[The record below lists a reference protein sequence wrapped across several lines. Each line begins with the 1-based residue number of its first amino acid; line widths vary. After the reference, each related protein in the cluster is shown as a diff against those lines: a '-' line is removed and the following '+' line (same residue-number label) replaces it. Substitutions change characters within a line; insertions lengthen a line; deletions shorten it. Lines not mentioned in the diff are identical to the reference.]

1 MSVKKK
7 VCVTLLILLILLTL
21 AFIWGN
27 SLLNA
32 ETSSKASEEV
42 HGALSGVFDLI
53 FGKDVVTTAVLRK
66 LAHFGEFLLLGA
78 EVCLLSVCIFGLKI
92 KPLSC
97 FLSVGLFVA
106 IIDEL
111 LQFISARGPAVTDV
125 LIDFSGFFT
134 AYLFFAL
141 FYLINYLSKD
151 DKKTE

>member
-42 HGALSGVFDLI
+42 HGALSGIFDCVF
-53 FGKDVVTTAVLRK
+53 GEGVVTTAVLRK
-66 LAHFGEFLLLGA
+66 LAHFGEFFILGA
-78 EVCLLSVCIFGLKI
+78 EVCLLSVCIFGLKL

-134 AYLFFAL
+134 AYLFSCL
-141 FYLINYLSKD
+141 LRLIKYLSKD